1 MTGRRR
7 ATAPAGL
14 VAVPLLLIVLAI
26 VLLYRPGG
34 EEGSSPAP
42 DPTSTPSTTAV
53 APPEASEEAF
63 CAEFR
68 RLAAAQGEYAAV
80 PDERASELLR
90 EAVDRLVEVGVPST
104 MTIPARA
111 GYFTVLDG
119 IYSSLGLSL
128 EPGAV
133 GAPDEPVEDADA
145 AFTSYLTQYCPA

>member
-7 ATAPAGL
+7 ATAPSRLIIVSL
-14 VAVPLLLIVLAI
+14 VLAVLAI
-26 VLLYRPGG
+26 VLFYRPGG
-34 EEGSSPAP
+34 EEASTPPP
-42 DPTSTPSTTAV
+42 DPTPSPPTTS
-53 APPEASEEAF
+53 APPEVSEEAF

-80 PDERASELLR
+80 PDERATELLR
-90 EAVDRLVEVGVPST
+90 EAVDRLVATGVPAT

-111 GYFTVLDG
+111 GYYTLLEG

-128 EPGAV
+128 EPSAV
-133 GAPDEPVEDADA
+133 GAPDDPVEKADA